1 MAANSGDIFS
11 VSAPAVTKELK
22 QERAVRTRERVL
34 ASAAAA
40 FAAKGYPAV
49 TILDV
54 AQSAGM
60 TKGAVYFHYENKD
73 ALAVAVTELFNRR
86 IGEIAR
92 AVEELGLPPV
102 SAVAELLIRTAVA
115 FRDETALQAGAR
127 LQLERQL
134 IGAQIPL
141 PYEGYTDLITSW
153 LAKELPAAKA
163 GEAVP
168 AQRNREV
175 SDGDDGSNGSGGDGS
190 NGSGGDDVAGP
201 SCFDGASPALAP
213 PTTLATVLV
222 SAFFGAQ
229 HISWVLNNRADL
241 PERTIAVV
249 RAIIPCAEEDIEL
262 CPSAP
267 RG

>member
-1 MAANSGDIFS
+1 MAANSGDIFG
-11 VSAPAVTKELK
+11 VSAPAATKELK

-34 ASAAAA
+34 ASAATA

-153 LAKELPAAKA
+153 LAKE
-163 GEAVP
+163 VP
-168 AQRNREV
+168 ARPT
-175 SDGDDGSNGSGGDGS
+175 GAAPPGGDGPAADP
-190 NGSGGDDVAGP
+190 GGPGRADDAT
-201 SCFDGASPALAP
+201 AALAS

>member
-34 ASAAAA
+34 ASAASA

-153 LAKELPAAKA
+153 LAKETA
-163 GEAVP
+163 
-168 AQRNREV
+168 
-175 SDGDDGSNGSGGDGS
+175 DDGADP
-190 NGSGGDDVAGP
+190 AG
-201 SCFDGASPALAP
+201 AL
-213 PTTLATVLV
+213 TSSTNLATVLV

>member
-153 LAKELPAAKA
+153 LAKEVTEVTENAEVTDSAEIAEITGHAA
-163 GEAVP
+163 
-168 AQRNREV
+168 
-175 SDGDDGSNGSGGDGS
+175 
-190 NGSGGDDVAGP
+190 
-201 SCFDGASPALAP
+201 

>member
-11 VSAPAVTKELK
+11 VSTPAVTKELK

-153 LAKELPAAKA
+153 LAKEVPAEPAAQGPQAAA
-163 GEAVP
+163 GTP
-168 AQRNREV
+168 A
-175 SDGDDGSNGSGGDGS
+175 
-190 NGSGGDDVAGP
+190 
-201 SCFDGASPALAP
+201 ALAS

>member
-1 MAANSGDIFS
+1 MANSGDIFS
-11 VSAPAVTKELK
+11 VSTPTVTKELK

-153 LAKELPAAKA
+153 LAKEASTP
-163 GEAVP
+163 
-168 AQRNREV
+168 
-175 SDGDDGSNGSGGDGS
+175 GGTEDRGA
-190 NGSGGDDVAGP
+190 DEGP
-201 SCFDGASPALAP
+201 TALSS

-241 PERTIAVV
+241 AERTIAVV
-249 RAIIPCAEEDIEL
+249 RTIIPCAEEDIEL

>member
-1 MAANSGDIFS
+1 MTHSGDIFS
-11 VSAPAVTKELK
+11 AAAPANTKELK
-22 QERAVRTRERVL
+22 QERAIRTRERVL

-54 AQSAGM
+54 AQAAGM

-73 ALAVAVTELFNRR
+73 ALAVAVTELFYRR

-92 AVEELGLPPV
+92 SVEELEIPPV

-115 FRDETALQAGAR
+115 FRDETAIQAGAR

-134 IGAQIPL
+134 IGAQLPL
-141 PYEGYTDLITSW
+141 PYEGYTSLITSW
-153 LAKELPAAKA
+153 LAKGAA
-163 GEAVP
+163 EA
-168 AQRNREV
+168 EE
-175 SDGDDGSNGSGGDGS
+175 SG
-190 NGSGGDDVAGP
+190 NAVAKQ
-201 SCFDGASPALAP
+201 ALSS

-229 HISWVLNNRADL
+229 HISWVLSNRADL
-241 PERTIAVV
+241 LERTIAVV
-249 RAIIPCAEEDIEL
+249 RTVIPCVEEDIEL

-267 RG
+267 HG

>member
-34 ASAAAA
+34 ASAASA

-127 LQLERQL
+127 LQSERQL

-153 LAKELPAAKA
+153 LAKE
-163 GEAVP
+163 
-168 AQRNREV
+168 
-175 SDGDDGSNGSGGDGS
+175 
-190 NGSGGDDVAGP
+190 VAEGTE
-201 SCFDGASPALAP
+201 DGA

>member
-92 AVEELGLPPV
+92 AVQELGLPPV

-153 LAKELPAAKA
+153 LAKEVRPEPDPESP
-163 GEAVP
+163 EA
-168 AQRNREV
+168 
-175 SDGDDGSNGSGGDGS
+175 S
-190 NGSGGDDVAGP
+190 
-201 SCFDGASPALAP
+201 AS

>member
-1 MAANSGDIFS
+1 MANSGDIFS
-11 VSAPAVTKELK
+11 VSTPAVTKELK

-54 AQSAGM
+54 AQSAGL

-86 IGEIAR
+86 IAEIAR
-92 AVEELGLPPV
+92 AVEDLGLPPV

-153 LAKELPAAKA
+153 LAKEGPAARP
-163 GEAVP
+163 GT
-168 AQRNREV
+168 
-175 SDGDDGSNGSGGDGS
+175 
-190 NGSGGDDVAGP
+190 AGP
-201 SCFDGASPALAP
+201 GS

-241 PERTIAVV
+241 AERTIAVV
-249 RAIIPCAEEDIEL
+249 RTIIPCAEADIEL